1 MDAYTIHVLDRLTMA
16 QDNLK
21 QRAFAANEAE
31 IPYLYARE
39 RLAHAEE
46 HVLLINPPDGKNA
59 ETREA
64 QLRSATGKERGE
76 LVDAEV
82 AFHVARRH
90 YETAR
95 EEARIAVAL
104 AGLQSRE
111 EHDR

>member
-1 MDAYTIHVLDRLTMA
+1 MNAYQTHARDRLQLA
-16 QDNLK
+16 LDNLK
-21 QRAFAANEAE
+21 QASGAANEAE

-46 HVLLINPPDGKNA
+46 QVLLVNPPDGKNA

-64 QLRSATGKERGE
+64 QLRSRTGAERNA

-82 AFHVARRH
+82 GFHVARRR

-95 EEARIAVAL
+95 EEVRIACAL
-104 AGLQSRE
+104 AALETER
-111 EHDR
+111 